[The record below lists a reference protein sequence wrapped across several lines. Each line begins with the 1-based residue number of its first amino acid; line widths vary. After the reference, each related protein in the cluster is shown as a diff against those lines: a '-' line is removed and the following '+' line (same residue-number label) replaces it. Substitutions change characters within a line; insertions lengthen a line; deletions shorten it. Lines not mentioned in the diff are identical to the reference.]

1 MNREAAN
8 VGNSLPPAAIATP
21 ALIATASN
29 HLNVGQL
36 LLLEE
41 QRQKL
46 LRAFAYHPA
55 ITLTP
60 IDEGP
65 TTRYLVEYR
74 VRSLVRENN
83 GPLRYTAAVA
93 MELLVPPA
101 YPGEPVRC
109 RPLTPVFHPN
119 ISTDGVRLSEAKG
132 SGESA
137 MELVTHVG
145 ELLAWRSYDA
155 DAVVNHSALQWLAQN
170 PSLAPLD
177 RHADF
182 AVTCGGE
189 PLERIGQHGFKTLS
203 DLRQSMEQLLLAF
216 EGKATVDVERRS
228 ADFCRRARGAL
239 GVLIEPDVPETL
251 RAAAAEISRQVADLT
266 RLTPGWEQARRMR
279 GAVEQLGNEIVAL
292 LESVRR
298 IEEEVNAFAAMVPVV
313 PTQSVEAER
322 RIPPL
327 EKLRRVQLRVPAI
340 IQETERRANALRE
353 AFAAD
358 ERFSPSPPEGDG
370 PLIGQLAS
378 HLAQTADMWRE
389 AEGKS
394 KAALAAADPILTQ
407 ARHEARA
414 LGTIIQ
420 WVEYID
426 LVGRSV
432 AIEKQL
438 MELGPAALGGYF
450 IDLPDGRF
458 GPFQIEQEVALDTAT
473 IAVTTVQP
481 GEIEV
486 IDTIRHLS
494 IGRGK
499 AGTVTLSLAATEEA
513 APTTLTFKLAER
525 CEEAELQLTYC
536 INQTTETLNALLAT
550 DTLGARSWCAEMI
563 RVFSDPL
570 SQTAARAEHRKA
582 VHRWNALIRDLN
594 GLSRFK
600 ARMATHYLVGRAARD
615 IPALLAERERQSA
628 VVQHSDRAIAII
640 LAQAGRDEQTGHPII
655 PPQHAASYKN
665 HSHEKHSAER
675 RLRRTDAAVKGITM
689 HLRSRLAWPR
699 LCGRPEVPLF
709 QRLSPLSDELAATV
723 MEESDERLK
732 AAMATLSAQLKT
744 PLLLNPAPPPPAP
757 PPPRW
762 PAFTGSFPDNISGD
776 APPTVAPRWIDEP
789 GTPFARSGL
798 PNPSD
803 SLEGKVE

>member
-8 VGNSLPPAAIATP
+8 VGNSLPPTALATP
-21 ALIATASN
+21 ALIAAASIQS
-29 HLNVGQL
+29 NVEQL
-36 LLLEE
+36 LLLDD

-93 MELLVPPA
+93 MELLTPPG
-101 YPGEPVRC
+101 YPAEPARC

-119 ISTDGVRLSEAKG
+119 IGTDSVHFSEGKG
-132 SGESA
+132 RKESA
-137 MELVTHVG
+137 IELVMHVG
-145 ELLAWRSYDA
+145 ELLAWRTYDA
-155 DAVVNHSALQWLAQN
+155 DAVVNNSALQWLAQN

-182 AVTCGGE
+182 TVTCGGE
-189 PLERIGQHGFKTLS
+189 PLDRIGQHGFKALS
-203 DLRQSMEQLLLAF
+203 DLRQSIEQLLLAF
-216 EGKATVDVERRS
+216 EGKATVDVSIRS

-239 GVLIEPDVPETL
+239 GVLIEPDVPEPL
-251 RAAAAEISRQVADLT
+251 RVPAAELSRQVADLT

-279 GAVEQLGNEIVAL
+279 GAVEQFGNEIAAFV
-292 LESVRR
+292 ESARR
-298 IEEEVNAFAAMVPVV
+298 IEEEVNALQEMVPVV
-313 PTQSVEAER
+313 PRQTIEVERE
-322 RIPPL
+322 IPPL
-327 EKLRRVQLRVPAI
+327 EKLRSVQLRVPAA
-340 IQETERRANALRE
+340 IQETERRALGLRE
-353 AFAAD
+353 ALTPD
-358 ERFSPSPPEGDG
+358 KRLSSRPPVGDG
-370 PLIGQLAS
+370 PLFGQLTTY
-378 HLAQTADMWRE
+378 LAQTMAMWRE
-389 AEGKS
+389 AEEKS
-394 KAALAAADPILTQ
+394 KAALAAVDPVLTQ

-414 LGTIIQ
+414 LQTIIK

-432 AIEKQL
+432 AIEQRL
-438 MELGPAALGGYF
+438 IEHGPAAHGGYF
-450 IDLPDGRF
+450 IHLPDGRF
-458 GPFQIEQEVALDTAT
+458 GPFQIEQEVALDKAT

-499 AGTVTLSLAATEEA
+499 AGTATVSLAATEEA
-513 APTTLTFKLAER
+513 AATAMTFKFAER

-550 DTLGARSWCAEMI
+550 DTRGARSWCAEMI

-582 VHRWNALIRDLN
+582 VHRWHALIRDLN

-600 ARMATHYLVGRAARD
+600 ARMATHYLVARAARD
-615 IPALLAERERQSA
+615 IPGLLAERERQA
-628 VVQHSDRAIAII
+628 AAVQHADRAIAII

-655 PPQHAASYKN
+655 PPQHAASYRN
-665 HSHEKHSAER
+665 HSREKQSAER
-675 RLRRTDAAVKGITM
+675 RLRRIDGAIRGITV

-699 LCGRPEVPLF
+699 LCGRPEVPMF
-709 QRLSPLSDELAATV
+709 QRLPPLPEEMAATV
-723 MEESDERLK
+723 VEGSDETLK
-732 AAMATLSAQLKT
+732 AAVATLSAQLKT
-744 PLLLNPAPPPPAP
+744 PLLLNLAPPPAAP

-762 PAFTGSFPDNISGD
+762 PAFTGGLPDIIAGD
-776 APPTVAPRWIDEP
+776 APLTAAPRWVNEP
-789 GTPFARSGL
+789 WPPFSRSGL
-798 PNPSD
+798 PNPPD
-803 SLEGKVE
+803 TQDGKI